1 MSTKKS
7 MGSWLVFWGS
17 VCLAAGCSSG
27 DKPAGVSGE
36 EAAVKAPVV
45 VATYSGKSIT
55 EEQLDKTIQREL
67 EKLEKKRYDLRLQA
81 IQKMVVEDL
90 IETQVADR
98 FLRSGQVVVDNYV
111 DENMVS
117 PARAEIE
124 AFFTQSIQPMA
135 TEAVFDD
142 FHDRISDY
150 LSGEARKKAMREY
163 FLLLQRESRL
173 EILLEEPKRARVK
186 LDAVGAAKGAE
197 RPLVT
202 VVEFGDFQCP
212 FCARL
217 RPRLDALVR
226 AFPDKVRVV
235 FKHFPVPANIDARGA
250 AEAALCA
257 EDQGKFWD
265 YHDRLFDNQSR
276 LEFEDLE
283 RYAELAK
290 LDGDDFIQCLTTK
303 KQRPALKRDLQVG
316 EDVGVAG
323 TPAVYV
329 NGLLLDAVDLESL
342 KAAVEAE
349 LALLASPEP

>member
-1 MSTKKS
+1 M
-7 MGSWLVFWGS
+7 V
-17 VCLAAGCSSG
+17 GCSSG
-27 DKPAGVSGE
+27 DKPETVSGE

-45 VATYSGKSIT
+45 VATYAGKSIT
-55 EEQLDKTIQREL
+55 EEQLDKTIQRDL
-67 EKLEKKRYDLRLQA
+67 EKLEKERYNLRIQA
-81 IQKMVVEDL
+81 IQKMVIADM
-90 IETQVADR
+90 IETQVEER

-111 DENMVS
+111 EENMVP
-117 PARAEIE
+117 PARGDIE
-124 AFFTQSIQPMA
+124 EFFVKSIQPMA

-163 FLLLQRESRL
+163 FLLLQRESGL
-173 EILLEEPKRARVK
+173 KILLEEPVRARVE

-197 RPLVT
+197 APLVR

-212 FCARL
+212 FSARL

-226 AFPDKVRVV
+226 AFPDKVRVI
-235 FKHFPVPANIDARGA
+235 FKHFPVPAHVDARGA

-257 EDQGKFWD
+257 GEQGKFWD

-290 LDGDDFIQCLTTK
+290 LDGDDFIECLSTK
-303 KQRPALKRDLQVG
+303 RQRPALKRDLQVG
-316 EDVGVAG
+316 EDVGVPG

-342 KAAVEAE
+342 KAAVQAE
-349 LALLASPEP
+349 LALLAPSEP